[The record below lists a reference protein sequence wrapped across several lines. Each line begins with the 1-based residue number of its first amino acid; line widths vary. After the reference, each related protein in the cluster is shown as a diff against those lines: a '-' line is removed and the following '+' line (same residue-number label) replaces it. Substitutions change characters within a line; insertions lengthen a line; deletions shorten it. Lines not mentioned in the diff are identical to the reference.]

1 MSIRRSSAR
10 PILAKYPKATKAVAT
25 KRGKQRGLG
34 RPKGSGSQRVYD
46 AIREQILTLRLK
58 PGTIVDELALV
69 SIFNLSRTPVRE
81 ALIRLEA
88 DGLVQ
93 IVPNRGARVAALD
106 FENIGRLFEALDL
119 YARAICFL
127 AAKRRD
133 PETISAARTASEDF
147 SRAAQQRNFRE
158 MGEANWRFHFELGRA
173 SGNSYLADAQTQI
186 MNETMRLAYLVHLES
201 VKRNENYKG
210 YFAQI
215 TDEHERILNYIENG
229 NAQEAE
235 RLAGQHV
242 RLFRDNIIRYVAQND
257 LNVVRVADAF

>member
-1 MSIRRSSAR
+1 MTTRRSSAR
-10 PILAKYPKATKAVAT
+10 PILRKFTKAASAAAA
-25 KRGKQRGLG
+25 KRSRKRGLG

-58 PGTIVDELALV
+58 PGTIIDELALV
-69 SIFNLSRTPVRE
+69 NVFNLSRTPVRE

-119 YARAICFL
+119 YARAICVL

-133 PETISAARTASEDF
+133 PEAVSAARTASDDF
-147 SRAAQQRNFRE
+147 SRAAAQKNFRE

-173 SGNSYLADAQTQI
+173 AGNSYLADAQTRI

-201 VKRNENYKG
+201 VKRNEDYQG

-215 TDEHERILNYIENG
+215 ADEHEEILNHIENG
-229 NAQEAE
+229 RAHDAE
-235 RLAGQHV
+235 KLAGQHV
-242 RLFRDNIIRYVAQND
+242 TLFRDNIVRYLSQND
-257 LNVVRVADAF
+257 LSAVRAADPV

>member
-1 MSIRRSSAR
+1 MNTRRSLAR
-10 PILAKYPKATKAVAT
+10 PLLRKFAKAGSVAAAGRTAT
-25 KRGKQRGLG
+25 RG

-46 AIREQILTLRLK
+46 AIRDQILTLRLK

-69 SIFNLSRTPVRE
+69 KVFNLSRTPVRE

-119 YARAICFL
+119 YARAICVL

-133 PETISAARTASEDF
+133 PEAISAARTASEDF
-147 SRAAQQRNFRE
+147 SRAAEQKNFRE

-173 SGNSYLADAQTQI
+173 SGNSYVADAQTRI

-201 VKRNENYKG
+201 VKRNENYQG

-215 TDEHERILNYIENG
+215 ADEHEDILKHIESG
-229 NAQEAE
+229 RAAEAE
-235 RLAGQHV
+235 KLAGQHV
-242 RLFRDNIIRYVAQND
+242 RLFRENIVRYVSRND
-257 LNVVRVADAF
+257 LSAVRVSNAV

>member
-1 MSIRRSSAR
+1 MTTRRSNAR
-10 PILAKYPKATKAVAT
+10 RVLNKSMKPVDAAAS
-25 KRGKQRGLG
+25 KRSMKRGLG

-58 PGTIVDELALV
+58 PNTIIDELALV
-69 SIFNLSRTPVRE
+69 EVFNLSRTPVRE

-106 FENIGRLFEALDL
+106 FANIGRLFEALDL

-133 PETISAARTASEDF
+133 PESISAARTASDDF
-147 SRAAQQRNFRE
+147 SRAAQQKNFRE
-158 MGEANWRFHFELGRA
+158 MGEANWRFHCELGRA
-173 SGNSYLADAQTQI
+173 SGNSYIADAQNRI
-186 MNETMRLAYLVHLES
+186 MNETLRLAYLVHLES
-201 VKRNENYKG
+201 VKRNEHYQG

-215 TDEHERILNYIENG
+215 TDEHEKLLKYIENG
-229 NAQEAE
+229 NAQKAE
-235 RLAGQHV
+235 GLAGQHV
-242 RLFRDNIIRYVAQND
+242 QLFRDNIIRYIAQND
-257 LNVVRVADAF
+257 LTGVRVADVY

>member
-1 MSIRRSSAR
+1 MNARRSLAR
-10 PILAKYPKATKAVAT
+10 PLLGKFVKAGNAKRSKT
-25 KRGKQRGLG
+25 RG

-46 AIREQILTLRLK
+46 AIRDQILTLRLK
-58 PGTIVDELALV
+58 PGIIIDELALV
-69 SIFNLSRTPVRE
+69 KVFNLSRTPVRE

-106 FENIGRLFEALDL
+106 FENIGKLFEALDL
-119 YARAICFL
+119 YARAICVL

-133 PETISAARTASEDF
+133 PESISAARTASDDF
-147 SRAAQQRNFRE
+147 SRAAKQRNFKE

-173 SGNSYLADAQTQI
+173 SGNSYIGDAQTRI

-201 VKRNENYKG
+201 VKRDENYQG
-210 YFAQI
+210 YFNQI
-215 TDEHERILNYIENG
+215 SDEHEELLQHIENG
-229 NAQEAE
+229 SAYDAE

-242 RLFRDNIIRYVAQND
+242 RLFRDNIVRYVSQND
-257 LNVVRVADAF
+257 LSDVGVGGAN

>member
-1 MSIRRSSAR
+1 MNARRSLAR
-10 PILAKYPKATKAVAT
+10 PLLGKFAKAGNV
-25 KRGKQRGLG
+25 KRSKTRG

-58 PGTIVDELALV
+58 PGTIIDELALV
-69 SIFNLSRTPVRE
+69 KVFTLSRTPVRE

-106 FENIGRLFEALDL
+106 FGNIGRLFEALDL
-119 YARAICFL
+119 YARAICVL

-133 PETISAARTASEDF
+133 PEAISAARTASDDF
-147 SRAAQQRNFRE
+147 SRAAEEKNFRE
-158 MGEANWRFHFELGRA
+158 MGEANWRFHYELGRA
-173 SGNSYLADAQTQI
+173 SGNAYIADAQTRI

-201 VKRNENYKG
+201 VKRNENYQG

-215 TDEHERILNYIENG
+215 TDEHEDILRHIEG
-229 NAQEAE
+229 GRAAEAE
-235 RLAGQHV
+235 KLAGQHV
-242 RLFRDNIIRYVAQND
+242 RLFRENIVRYVSQND
-257 LNVVRVADAF
+257 LSAVRVAAEV